1 METMP
6 MPLPDEPQQR
16 SRLDDFRITDPF
28 EILGLLR
35 QMAHERVML
44 TIATPR
50 GASYTTTLWEVDR
63 GRKLVRFSADRLD
76 NQLEQVLDADDAVA
90 VGYLDSV
97 KVQFDVEGLIHVH
110 GADGQSALNCAMPRE
125 VFRFQ
130 RRGSYRVRPLLGA
143 PPTARLA
150 HPQTAAWLELRVLD
164 VSISGVALLLPHDA
178 APLPAGA
185 LLHDVLIDL
194 DADTRFTATVRVAH
208 VTAINQDAQG
218 VRIGCEIERLSG
230 EALRA
235 LQRYVDL
242 TQRRRRLMALDKQP

>member
-6 MPLPDEPQQR
+6 MPLPLEPQQR
-16 SRLDDFRITDPF
+16 SSLDDFRIADPF
-28 EILGLLR
+28 EILALLR
-35 QMAHERVML
+35 QMAEARVLL

-63 GRKLVRFSADRLD
+63 SRKVLRFSADRLD

-97 KVQFDVEGLIHVH
+97 KVQFDVEGLVHVH
-110 GADGQSALNCAMPRE
+110 GTGGQSALNCAIPE
-125 VFRFQ
+125 ELFRFQ

-143 PPTARLA
+143 PPTAKLS
-150 HPQTAAWLELRVLD
+150 HPEAGALLELRVLD
-164 VSISGVALLLPHDA
+164 VSVAGVALLLPHDLL
-178 APLPAGA
+178 PLHPGT

-194 DADTRFTATVRVAH
+194 DADTRFTASVRVVH

-218 VRIGCEIERLSG
+218 VRLGCEIERLSG

-242 TQRRRRLMALDKQP
+242 TQRRRRLMAQDKP

>member
-16 SRLDDFRITDPF
+16 SSLDDFRIADPF
-28 EILGLLR
+28 EILALLR
-35 QMAHERVML
+35 QMVEARVLL

-50 GASYTTTLWEVDR
+50 GGSYTTTLWEVDR
-63 GRKLVRFSADRLD
+63 SRKVLRFSADRID

-97 KVQFDVEGLIHVH
+97 KIQFDVEGLVHVH
-110 GADGQSALNCAMPRE
+110 GAGGQSALNCTMPQE
-125 VFRFQ
+125 LFRFQ

-143 PPTARLA
+143 PPTAKLS
-150 HPQTAAWLELRVLD
+150 HPEAGTLLELRVLD
-164 VSISGVALLLPHDA
+164 VSVAGLALLLPHDVP
-178 APLPAGA
+178 PLHPGS

-194 DADTRFTATVRVAH
+194 DADTRFTASVRLVH

-218 VRIGCEIERLSG
+218 VRLGCEIERLSG

-242 TQRRRRLMALDKQP
+242 TQRRRRLMAQDKP